1 MDPSLIAFAFLA
13 GNAATVNPCGF
24 AMLPAFAS
32 FVIGEVDADQAPA
45 PLGVRMWR
53 AVRLGA
59 TVSLAFIAVFALTGL
74 VFTYVSR
81 RIVAVVPWLAVAVG
95 AVLLVYGL
103 AIVSGRGKL
112 RLRLPN
118 PVEGRGN
125 NRSALLFGVGYA
137 VASLSCTLPVFM
149 TVVAGTLVTQGLTSG
164 VTGFVAYGAGM
175 GTVVFAVAISM
186 ALARDG
192 LVGWLRRFS
201 RHLDRVSA
209 SVLAIAGAYLLLY
222 WGYALGPGRR
232 PTLDSSAPA
241 PVTVVTRI
249 ADTVARYLDT
259 PLGRAT
265 VMLVAGGVLA
275 SIVIGLVAR
284 RGARVLAT
292 SDQECQSCPPRP
304 APRPA
309 AAVTSASER

>member
-1 MDPSLIAFAFLA
+1 MDLSLIAFAYLA

-32 FVIGEVDADQAPA
+32 FVIGDADVDQVPA
-45 PLGVRMWR
+45 ALGLRMWR

-59 TVSLAFIAVFALTGL
+59 TVSVAFIAVFATTGL

-81 RIVAVVPWLAVAVG
+81 QVVAVVPWLAVAVG
-95 AVLLVYGL
+95 AVLLLYGL
-103 AIVSGRGKL
+103 AVVSGRGKL
-112 RLRLPN
+112 RVRLPN
-118 PVEGRGN
+118 PAEGRGN

-149 TVVAGTLVTQGLTSG
+149 TVVAGTLVTQGVASG
-164 VTGFVAYGAGM
+164 VGGFAAYGAGM
-175 GTVVFAVAISM
+175 GTIVFAVAISM

-201 RHLDRVSA
+201 RHLERVSGG
-209 SVLAIAGAYLLLY
+209 VLALAGAYLLLY

-241 PVTVVTRI
+241 PVTIVTRV
-249 ADTVARYLDT
+249 ADTAARYLET
-259 PLGRAT
+259 PLGRAI
-265 VMLVAGGVLA
+265 VILLAVGVLA
-275 SIVIGLVAR
+275 SIVIGIAAR
-284 RGARVLAT
+284 RRVPPSAT
-292 SDQECQSCPPRP
+292 FDQECPSCPPDP
-304 APRPA
+304 AP
-309 AAVTSASER
+309 